1 MYVVNVAAAKAL
13 VCDMGESKDYFA
25 LFSLTPSF
33 EVDLKKLG
41 ALYREL
47 AKEVHPDR
55 FVQAVDAQRRQA
67 LERSATLNDA
77 YNTLKDTTSRALY
90 LLRLLGEEVPQ
101 EATVQDTAFLFQQMQ
116 WREELEELQE
126 QANLDGVE
134 VFIKRIKQDRNQLD
148 QEFSAVWQD
157 KNHAHAELLARRMQ
171 FFDKLT
177 YEARQL
183 QERLD
188 D

>member
-1 MYVVNVAAAKAL
+1 
-13 VCDMGESKDYFA
+13 MGDSNNYFA
-25 LFSLTPSF
+25 LFSVEPSF

-41 ALYREL
+41 ELYREL
-47 AKEVHPDR
+47 AREVHPDR
-55 FVQAVDAQRRQA
+55 FVQASDTERRQA

-90 LLRLLGEEVPQ
+90 LLRLLGEEIPQ
-101 EATVQDTAFLFQQMQ
+101 EATVQDPEFLFQQMQ
-116 WREELEELQE
+116 WREELEELQALADLE
-126 QANLDGVE
+126 AVDRFV
-134 VFIKRIKQDRNQLD
+134 KRIKQDRNQLD
-148 QEFSAVWQD
+148 QEFSATWQD
-157 KNHAHAELLARRMQ
+157 NNHAHAELLARRMQ

>member
-1 MYVVNVAAAKAL
+1 MCAVNAAAAKVL
-13 VCDMGESKDYFA
+13 VSDMGDSNDYFA
-25 LFSLTPSF
+25 LFSLEPSF
-33 EVDLKKLG
+33 EVDLKRLG
-41 ALYREL
+41 ERYREL

-55 FVQAVDAQRRQA
+55 FVQAGDAERRQA

-90 LLRLLGEEVPQ
+90 LLRLLGEEIPQ
-101 EATVQDTAFLFQQMQ
+101 EATVQDTEFLFQQMQ
-116 WREELEELQE
+116 WREELEELQALADLNAVDE
-126 QANLDGVE
+126 FVR
-134 VFIKRIKQDRNQLD
+134 RIKQDRNQLD
-148 QEFSAVWQD
+148 QEFSAIWQD